1 VIPETAS
8 TNRHRPIE
16 PGLDEIGEGALGEHP
31 PLAAFSTPPRVRHR
45 RSRHHHRAFYDLIG
59 AELGQ

>member
-1 VIPETAS
+1 MITETAPP
-8 TNRHRPIE
+8 NRYHPIE
-16 PGLDEIGEGALGEHP
+16 PGFDEIGEGALGEHP

-45 RSRHHHRAFYDLIG
+45 RSRHHRRAFYNLVA